1 MKKDKFCINCN
12 SKLNRNDKTY
22 CNAKCQ
28 QEYQYNQYI
37 TRWKNGL
44 ETGISGKYQ
53 ISNYI
58 IRYMREKY
66 KNKCSRC
73 GWNKI
78 NPTTGKVPLEIEHI
92 DGNYKNNVESNLDLI
107 CPNCHSLTST
117 YRGLNKGNGR
127 KSRKK
132 YSG

>member
-12 SKLNRNDKTY
+12 SKLNRNDKIY
-22 CNAKCQ
+22 CNVNCQ
-28 QEYQYNQYI
+28 HEYKYKQYI
-37 TRWKNGL
+37 MRWKNGL
-44 ETGISGKYQ
+44 ETGLSGEYQ

-66 KNKCSRC
+66 NNKCSRC
-73 GWNKI
+73 GWNEI
-78 NPTTGKVPLEIEHI
+78 NPITKKVPLEIEHI
-92 DGNYKNNVESNLDLI
+92 DGNYKNNLENNLDLI

-127 KSRKK
+127 KARRK
-132 YSG
+132 YSS